1 VPVASLTTIFKND
14 AVKHKETDKLVDL
27 FRNRVELKKEFAALR
42 KEKYSLQDRIKQ
54 HQGATAR
61 AQQQLEHL
69 ENLLL
74 DPESVHNVVVFYQ
87 LRGLS
92 AYCEGKIERFAE
104 QLKQQNERRVQSKVV
119 ESWQERRKRKAELI
133 EGRLGEQRTNLQ
145 MLEGQLETA
154 RHKLMTMNS
163 FVKLFRGRSLA
174 ANVDEIA
181 THIEVTRTAE
191 QEALKELDDVH
202 QMAPPDQQGLDI
214 TAKRSINCM
223 ILSFVQQLYLR
234 FEGDDLAGMAKEA
247 TDKGVGAVRYGDKK
261 ECEHILELLNESMEE
276 ADLSDDLPEI
286 LKKRSRLIADG
297 AKFRHDDDAV
307 PVPSSVST
315 VFAFGPND
323 TIHQSSAN
331 LLGDN
336 YFGVARVLS
345 R

>member
-1 VPVASLTTIFKND
+1 MASLTTIFKND

-54 HQGATAR
+54 QQGATAR
-61 AQQQLEHL
+61 AQQQLEHI

-74 DPESVHNVVVFYQ
+74 DPEWVHNVVVFYQ

-92 AYCEGKIERFAE
+92 AHCEGQLERFAE

-119 ESWQERRKRKAELI
+119 ESWQERRAQKTVAI
-133 EGRLGEQRTNLQ
+133 EGRLSEQRNNLQ
-145 MLEGQLETA
+145 TLEDQLQTA
-154 RHKLMTMNS
+154 RHKLMTTNS
-163 FVKLFRGRSLA
+163 FIRLFRGRSLA

-181 THIEVTRTAE
+181 AKIESTRSSE
-191 QEALKELDDVH
+191 NEAQKELEEVRKL
-202 QMAPPDQQGLDI
+202 APPDQQGLDI

-223 ILSFVQQLYLR
+223 ILSFAQQLYMQ

-247 TDKGVGAVRYGDKK
+247 TEKSVGAVRYGDKE
-261 ECEHILELLNESMEE
+261 ECESILELLELRMAE

-286 LKKRSRLIADG
+286 LKKRSRLIAEG

-315 VFAFGPND
+315 MFAFGAND
-323 TIHQSSAN
+323 QIERFDAN
-331 LLGDN
+331 LLGEN
-336 YFGVARVLS
+336 FFGIARVLS